1 VKKISQ
7 KMQGFLLAVF
17 MVVVMLGGSAYMYDD
32 LSAFLLRLGKEGKL
46 VITAV
51 DTTMTV
57 AGDVVATGTLT
68 GSNLS
73 TAILAARSDTNATT
87 LLTAYTP
94 RRVGDVLIGLF
105 QTTNKIWIARGAT
118 TSDWQ
123 QVSNL

>member
-1 VKKISQ
+1 MKKLSQ
-7 KMQGFLLAVF
+7 KMQGFLVAVF
-17 MVVVMLGGSAYMYDD
+17 MAVVLLGGSAYMYDD

-73 TAILAARSDTNATT
+73 TAILAAQSDTNATT
-87 LLTAYTP
+87 LLTTYTP
-94 RRVGDVLIGLF
+94 RRVGDVLVGLRGGTNWVYISRGI
-105 QTTNKIWIARGAT
+105 TTN
-118 TSDWQ
+118 DWQ
-123 QVSNL
+123 QVAP